1 MTARIIVEPNNPEAI
16 IMKAFRLLLYG
27 SLIATIMVASSSLA
41 APVESV
47 ESARASLALQK
58 LDAFLSEQVVTDQLT
73 ALGLTKEQVCA
84 RLSQCSQAQ
93 LEELAAQVDLLQAGG
108 TIESGQDPVSH
119 TIKCIFQP
127 LGRLLYNIYQ
137 VLFCWGDLE

>member
-1 MTARIIVEPNNPEAI
+1 
-16 IMKAFRLLLYG
+16 MKAFRFLSLGLLVA
-27 SLIATIMVASSSLA
+27 IIMAASSALA

-73 ALGLTKEQVCA
+73 ALGLTKEQVSA

-93 LEELAAQVDLLQAGG
+93 LEEMAAQIDLLQAGG
-108 TIESGQDPVSH
+108 TVESGQDPISH